1 MTFRARTLVTLAF
14 LSLLQAAVTADAVSA
29 QSTFETTT
37 KGAMC
42 EQNATGARL
51 CTYRVGKD
59 LEFSIAGVGEP
70 DAGISF
76 IRSDFAGDFYARM
89 GMQHR
94 CVIVSPGKRAPKTAT
109 LGEGYFA
116 FVSPRT
122 GLVYRTWPECEKA
135 R

>member
-1 MTFRARTLVTLAF
+1 MFLALLPLLSVVAVARAAG
-14 LSLLQAAVTADAVSA
+14 A
-29 QSTFETTT
+29 QSTFEATT
-37 KGAMC
+37 KGAKC
-42 EQNATGARL
+42 EQNAAGARL
-51 CTYRVGKD
+51 CTYRIGKD
-59 LEFSIAGVGEP
+59 LEFTIAGVGEF

-94 CVIVSPGKRAPKTAT
+94 CVIVSPGKRAPKGAT
-109 LGEGYFA
+109 TLDGYFA

-122 GLVYRTWPECEKA
+122 GLVYRTWQECDKA